1 MCEDVNADSFD
12 FNGHAYRR
20 FVEKLKVYALL
31 IPAILVLTIRQ
42 DTFDLNGILSPGKQG
57 MWPERYRDQRD
68 PTGQTAGPGFGVNEP
83 VAKPLSAN
91 W

>member
-1 MCEDVNADSFD
+1 VNADSFD

-31 IPAILVLTIRQ
+31 IPGILVLTKRQ
-42 DTFDLNGILSPGKQG
+42 DTVDPKGILSPGKQG

-68 PTGQTAGPGFGVNEP
+68 PHGQTAGPGFEVNEA
-83 VAKPLSAN
+83 VAKPLIAN
-91 W
+91 L